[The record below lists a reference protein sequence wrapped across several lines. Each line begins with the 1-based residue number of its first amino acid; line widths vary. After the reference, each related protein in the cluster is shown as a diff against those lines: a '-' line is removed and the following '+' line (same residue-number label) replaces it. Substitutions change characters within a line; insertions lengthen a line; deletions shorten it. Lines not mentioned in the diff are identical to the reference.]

1 MSSKVIFSSEDDK
14 MLVELVGYHPCLY
27 DSKHALYKDQTARK
41 NVWEQISNKVNQP
54 VDECKKRWK
63 NIKDTY
69 NKRRRSRKLG
79 TGSATKEKPS
89 KWILHDVLSFMDT
102 SIYKRQSV
110 TNMICEG
117 DTIKKDYVSSHDN
130 IISMQMKPT
139 IENVSSASTFGPIA
153 ETNSLERESTSKKR
167 TKITEILNKISEE
180 RNHLM
185 SKTENAEDSI
195 DIFFKSIALTV
206 KQFSPEFKI
215 RAKMDVLKIINEL
228 ELENFKYSD

>member
-1 MSSKVIFSSEDDK
+1 
-14 MLVELVGYHPCLY
+14 
-27 DSKHALYKDQTARK
+27 
-41 NVWEQISNKVNQP
+41 
-54 VDECKKRWK
+54 
-63 NIKDTY
+63 
-69 NKRRRSRKLG
+69 
-79 TGSATKEKPS
+79 
-89 KWILHDVLSFMDT
+89 
-102 SIYKRQSV
+102 
-110 TNMICEG
+110 MICEG